1 MTGST
6 STGTLCEAAEEQA
19 RRDEAELDAL
29 ASHVPTTP
37 CPSALLDGTDRSP
50 TPSPGCPSPTRAA
63 SASAADSSGSADTFT
78 ELFRCEPWFQ
88 QALYNSDY
96 MDEEADT
103 EDVGTDTEDEE
114 TREIGGAV
122 TRPLSHELAYV
133 PHMAGRARPD
143 DAAVADRTMTCPP
156 PVLPPCVEQ
165 RLWGS
170 TGTCTHPDGRME
182 TCVALCDPT
191 LQAFVATPGTW
202 RPVHEGGAWRCQQV
216 RHDMLDDISRPPWI
230 LWLAG
235 SASRPGGW

>member
-1 MTGST
+1 VEMIDSGRKVWSWE
-6 STGTLCEAAEEQA
+6 SDENAKAAEPDQMINDGIDIDRDHADLREAAEEQA

-29 ASHVPTTP
+29 ASHAPATP
-37 CPSALLDGTDRSP
+37 CPSAPPDGTDSSP

-78 ELFRCEPWFQ
+78 ELFRCDPWVR
-88 QALYNSDY
+88 QALYNRDY

-122 TRPLSHELAYV
+122 TRPLSHELASV
-133 PHMAGRARPD
+133 PHMAGRAGPD
-143 DAAVADRTMTCPP
+143 DDAVADVVVDRTTTCPP

-170 TGTCTHPDGRME
+170 TETCTHPDGRME
-182 TCVALCDPT
+182 TCAAPCDPT
-191 LQAFVATPGTW
+191 IQALVATPGT
-202 RPVHEGGAWRCQQV
+202 
-216 RHDMLDDISRPPWI
+216 
-230 LWLAG
+230 
-235 SASRPGGW
+235 